1 MTERIRIL
9 RAYRPSMSAAATQED
24 NEEARRQ
31 KESNLLRYSQR
42 AAGGLPLFADQ
53 TDQTETE
60 HIAQS

>member
-1 MTERIRIL
+1 
-9 RAYRPSMSAAATQED
+9 MSAAATQED

-53 TDQTETE
+53 TETE
-60 HIAQS
+60 QITQR